1 MTKEVDKKINS
12 LQLELKQVSRGHS
25 ILNENQVQKLFNS
38 TPNRWTYKRPAK
50 GGGNWTYVKRGYVR
64 RTLDSVFGFNWDFVP
79 ETSVMEAYE
88 VAKVTG
94 SVVIKGT
101 LICRVLDQRG
111 SIIAELKKGDFG
123 RADVKFQMEDVYD
136 DSGKKVMRNGKPER
150 KHKIDAITGLPI
162 PLDFGNDLKAAT
174 TDCFKRC
181 AMWLGVA
188 GDVYDPEEF
197 MQIEIIGSD
206 EVSDSTKN
214 KERLIREAKKN
225 LKTQGKAIDNGR
237 N

>member
-1 MTKEVDKKINS
+1 MTKAIDKKIDS

-64 RTLDSVFGFNWDFVP
+64 RTLDSVFGFNWDFIP

-101 LICRVLDQRG
+101 LVCRVLDQRG

-123 RADVKFQMEDVYD
+123 RADVKF
-136 DSGKKVMRNGKPER
+136 KKDTKE
-150 KHKIDAITGLPI
+150 
-162 PLDFGNDLKAAT
+162 PLDFGNDLKSAT

-188 GDVYDPEEF
+188 ADVYDPEEF

-214 KERLIREAKKN
+214 KERLIKEAKKN
-225 LKTQGKAIDNGR
+225 LKTQGKAVTNDHA
-237 N
+237 

>member
-1 MTKEVDKKINS
+1 MTKAVDKKIDS

-50 GGGNWTYVKRGYVR
+50 GGGQWTYVKRGYVR

-79 ETSVMEAYE
+79 ETSVMEAYD

-101 LICRVLDQRG
+101 LVCRVLDQRG
-111 SIIAELKKGDFG
+111 SLIAELKKGDFG
-123 RADVKFQMEDVYD
+123 RADVKFK
-136 DSGKKVMRNGKPER
+136 SGTKE
-150 KHKIDAITGLPI
+150 

-188 GDVYDPEEF
+188 ADVYDPEEF

-214 KERLIREAKKN
+214 KERLIKEAKKN
-225 LKTQGKAIDNGR
+225 LKVQGKAVENGR